1 MGLFKFRNNKTVS
14 SDALKFDRTLPAVYA
29 EAYRALAA
37 SVMHRA
43 DRLQAKSILVTSAI
57 AKEGKTATAIH
68 LAMAMGRIGKKVL
81 LVDGNA
87 HSPQI
92 GNCLAVPNDQPGLS
106 NWLIDGGY
114 DWDQYIAEK
123 DALWIMPFGT
133 EANSGIGAAKMQGML
148 SALSKEFD
156 YLLIDGPSIGAY
168 ADTSTLAQAA
178 DAVLWIVKQYGANR
192 EEVISARQRLDI
204 LGAKVLGTALT
215 QFDIMEN
222 KNIREQYR
230 RAFG

>member
-1 MGLFKFRNNKTVS
+1 MELFKFRNNKTMS
-14 SDALKFDRTLPAVYA
+14 SEALKFDQPLSAIYA
-29 EAYRALAA
+29 EAYRTLAA
-37 SVMHRA
+37 GVMHRA

-68 LAMAMGRIGKKVL
+68 LAMAMARVGKKVL
-81 LVDGNA
+81 LMDGNA
-87 HSPQI
+87 YSPQI
-92 GNCLAVPNDQPGLS
+92 GNCLALPGDQPGLS
-106 NWLIDGGY
+106 NWLTEGGY

-123 DALWIMPFGT
+123 NALWIMPFGT
-133 EANSGIGAAKMQGML
+133 EANSGIGAVKMQAML

-156 YLLIDGPSIGAY
+156 YILIDGPSIGAY
-168 ADTSTLAQAA
+168 ADASTLAQAA
-178 DAVLWIVKQYGANR
+178 DAVLWVVKQYGANR

-204 LGAKVLGTALT
+204 LGAEMLGTVMT

-230 RAFG
+230 RAFD